1 MDGGVHSHGACRS
14 TCDSPSIAKQACYE
28 INRRASRP
36 RSLTLTPP
44 LTIEEAELDPALGI
58 LDGCIG
64 EVG

>member
-1 MDGGVHSHGACRS
+1 MDGGSNCTGPAA
-14 TCDSPSIAKQACYE
+14 TCDSLIIANLACYE

-36 RSLTLTPP
+36 RTLTLPPP

-64 EVG
+64 EMG